1 MKKKILIGIIAL
13 IVIFYVISALR
24 YESQPKVGL
33 IRIEGTITDYL
44 DTVSIIS
51 QATKDE
57 SIKAVVIDVDS
68 PGGAVGA
75 SQEIYRAI
83 EKLREKKPVVVSM
96 GNVAASGGY
105 YISAPANV
113 IYANPGTITG
123 SIGVIIQH
131 VDVSEILNKFG
142 VKVNTIKSGAN
153 KDILYPT
160 KPLLPEQKALLEK
173 TVMDVYDQFL
183 DAIVKYRPI
192 KKDILKSYADGRVF
206 SGNEAKALGL
216 VDKIGNI
223 QDAIS
228 EAKKLGKLK
237 EDAPVIE
244 LKPKKSLLDE
254 FMNSKFGM
262 EKVKSGI
269 YYMMSFWYVS

>member
-13 IVIFYVISALR
+13 IVIFYIISALR

-51 QATKDE
+51 EATKDE

-183 DAIVKYRPI
+183 DAIVRYRPI
-192 KKDILKSYADGRVF
+192 KKDVLKNYADGRVF

-244 LKPKKSLLDE
+244 LKPKKPLLDE
-254 FMNSKFGM
+254 LMNSKFGM

-269 YYMMSFWYVS
+269 YYMMSWN

>member
-13 IVIFYVISALR
+13 IVIFYIISALR

-51 QATKDE
+51 EATKDE

-183 DAIVKYRPI
+183 DAIVRYRPI
-192 KKDILKSYADGRVF
+192 KKDVLKSYADGRVF

-244 LKPKKSLLDE
+244 LKPKKPLLDE
-254 FMNSKFGM
+254 LMNSKFGM

-269 YYMMSFWYVS
+269 YYMMSWN

>member
-13 IVIFYVISALR
+13 IVIFYIVSALR

-51 QATKDE
+51 EATKDE

-142 VKVNTIKSGAN
+142 VKVNTIKSGVN

-183 DAIVKYRPI
+183 DAIVRYRPI
-192 KKDILKSYADGRVF
+192 KKEVLKSYADGRVF

-237 EDAPVIE
+237 EDALVIE
-244 LKPKKSLLDE
+244 LKPKKPLLDE
-254 FMNSKFGM
+254 LMNSKFGM

-269 YYMMSFWYVS
+269 YYMMSF

>member
-51 QATKDE
+51 EATKDE

-153 KDILYPT
+153 KEILYPT

-173 TVMDVYDQFL
+173 TVMDVYNQFL

-192 KKDILKSYADGRVF
+192 KKDVLKSYADGRVF

-244 LKPKKSLLDE
+244 LKPKKSLLHE
-254 FMNSKFGM
+254 LMNSKFGM

>member
-13 IVIFYVISALR
+13 IVIFYIISALR

-51 QATKDE
+51 EATKDE

-183 DAIVKYRPI
+183 DAIVRYRPI
-192 KKDILKSYADGRVF
+192 KKDVLKNYADGRVF

-237 EDAPVIE
+237 EDALVIE
-244 LKPKKSLLDE
+244 LKPKKPLLDE
-254 FMNSKFGM
+254 LMNSKFGM

-269 YYMMSFWYVS
+269 YYMMSF

>member
-13 IVIFYVISALR
+13 IVIFYIISALR

-131 VDVSEILNKFG
+131 VDISEILNKFG

-183 DAIVKYRPI
+183 DAIVRYRPI
-192 KKDILKSYADGRVF
+192 KKDVLKSYADGRVF

-254 FMNSKFGM
+254 LMNSKFGM

-269 YYMMSFWYVS
+269 YYMMSF

>member
-13 IVIFYVISALR
+13 IVIFYIISALR

-33 IRIEGTITDYL
+33 IRIEGTIADYL

-51 QATKDE
+51 EATKDE

-83 EKLREKKPVVVSM
+83 EKLREKKPVIVSM

-142 VKVNTIKSGAN
+142 IKVNTIKSGVN

-173 TVMDVYDQFL
+173 TVMNVYDQFL
-183 DAIVKYRPI
+183 DAIVRYRPI
-192 KKDILKSYADGRVF
+192 KKDVLKSYADGRVF

-244 LKPKKSLLDE
+244 LKPKKPLLDE
-254 FMNSKFGM
+254 LMNSKFGM

>member
-51 QATKDE
+51 EATKDE

-173 TVMDVYDQFL
+173 TVMDVYNQFL

-192 KKDILKSYADGRVF
+192 KKDVLKSYADGRVF

-244 LKPKKSLLDE
+244 LKPKKSLLHE
-254 FMNSKFGM
+254 LMNSKFGM

>member
-1 MKKKILIGIIAL
+1 MKKKIMIGIIAL
-13 IVIFYVISALR
+13 IVIFYIISALR

-51 QATKDE
+51 EATKDE
-57 SIKAVVIDVDS
+57 SIKTVVIDVDS

-83 EKLREKKPVVVSM
+83 EKLREKKPVIVSM

-183 DAIVKYRPI
+183 DAIVRYRPI
-192 KKDILKSYADGRVF
+192 KKDVLKSYADGRVF
-206 SGNEAKALGL
+206 SGNEAKALGM

-244 LKPKKSLLDE
+244 LKPKKPLLDE
-254 FMNSKFGM
+254 LMNSKFGM
-262 EKVKSGI
+262 EKVSSGI